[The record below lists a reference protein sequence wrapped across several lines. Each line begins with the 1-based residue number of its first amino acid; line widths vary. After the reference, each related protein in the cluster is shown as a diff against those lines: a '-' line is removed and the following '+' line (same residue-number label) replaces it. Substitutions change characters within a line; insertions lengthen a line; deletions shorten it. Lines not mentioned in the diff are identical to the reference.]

1 MMFPSHIWGSQVRP
15 DKKSPNKDKKENGY
29 VQKLKI
35 MLFGLRI
42 R

>member
-1 MMFPSHIWGSQVRP
+1 MFPSHIWGSQVRT
-15 DKKSPNKDKKENGY
+15 DNKSPNKDKKETGY

-42 R
+42 K